1 MFPWDQLV
9 ISKSIRE
16 KLEAMPDWPEVHTEI
31 IVPERLERIR
41 EFLYETGTVLN
52 LITDRKGKIEGAFVG
67 GVDEALFAAW
77 NGVHPTNGRTLQGL
91 RWMIFG
97 IGVDVSSDLEIRE
110 RYVAA
115 RYGLD
120 LVMKADL
127 EANRASI
134 FYPEVKKGRL
144 SKAFDR
150 EDGYT
155 VDNLLAIQ
163 PNRQVQQ
170 IEAALKEDITHEVGD
185 DKEKALLVGLD
196 LPPRSRK
203 GLYSVKESLDELEQ
217 LALTAGAEVV
227 GQVVQPLDAPHTAY
241 YLGAGKA
248 GELKYRI
255 YLENIDLVI
264 FDDELSPAQQR
275 NLEELLLVKIVDR
288 SRLILDIF
296 AQHARTREGKL
307 QVELAQLKYMLPRL
321 TGMGA
326 QLSRLGGG
334 IGTRGPG
341 ETKLEADR
349 QRLRKRIHDLEEE
362 IQSVAEL
369 RELHHQGR
377 KLPVVALVGYTNAG
391 KSTLLNR
398 LTQAGVLAENKLF
411 ATLDPTMRKLE
422 LGTSAVLLS
431 DTVGFIQKLPHHLV
445 AAFRATLEE
454 VQRADLLLH
463 VVDAS
468 HSERE
473 LQMRTVL
480 DVLGDLEVLT
490 KPIITV
496 FNKSDLIEE
505 NDAQYLQERF
515 RPSVAVSALTGQG
528 LPEFL
533 DLIRDEV
540 EQGFRELA
548 LLLPYNQGTWVERLH
563 KSASVL
569 REEYENEGIYLEV
582 KVEPALA
589 GQLERYI
596 VSPKTEAQD

>member
-9 ISKSIRE
+9 MSKSIRE
-16 KLEAMPDWPEVHTEI
+16 RLEAMAEWPEIHTELL
-31 IVPERLERIR
+31 VPEQYERIHQ
-41 EFLYETGTVLN
+41 FVHETGMVLN
-52 LITDRKGKIEGAFVG
+52 LITDRKGKVEGAFVG
-67 GVDEALFAAW
+67 GVDEGIFAAW
-77 NGVHPTNGRTLQGL
+77 TEVHPTKGRSLQGL
-91 RWMIFG
+91 RWLIFG
-97 IGVDVSSDLEIRE
+97 IDLHVDGDLEIRE
-110 RYVAA
+110 QYVAA

-127 EANRASI
+127 EANRATI
-134 FYPEVKKGRL
+134 FYPEVKQGRL
-144 SKAFDR
+144 RKSFYR

-155 VDNLLAIQ
+155 VENLLAIQ
-163 PNRQVQQ
+163 PNSRIQQ
-170 IEAALKEDITHEVGD
+170 IETALKEDLTHEVETE
-185 DKEKALLVGLD
+185 KEKALLVGLD
-196 LPPRSRK
+196 LPPRNRK
-203 GLYSVKESLDELEQ
+203 GLYSIKESLEELEQ

-227 GQVVQPLDAPHTAY
+227 GHVIQPLDTPHSAY

-248 GELKYRI
+248 SELKYRI
-255 YLENIDLVI
+255 YLEEIDLVI

-321 TGMGA
+321 TGLGQ

-341 ETKLEADR
+341 ETKLESDR

-369 RELHHQGR
+369 RQLHHQGR
-377 KLPVVALVGYTNAG
+377 KLPIVALVGYTNAG
-391 KSTLLNR
+391 KSTILNR

-422 LGTSAVLLS
+422 LGSSAVLLS

-468 HSERE
+468 HPERE
-473 LQMRTVL
+473 LQMQTVL
-480 DVLGDLEVLT
+480 DVLGDLEVLM

-505 NDAQYLQERF
+505 NDIQYLQGRF
-515 RPSVAVSALTGQG
+515 QPSAAISALTGEGALG
-528 LPEFL
+528 LL
-533 DLIRDEV
+533 DLIRAEV
-540 EQGFRELA
+540 EQSFCEIA
-548 LLLPYNQGTWVERLH
+548 VLLPYDQGNWVERLH
-563 KSASVL
+563 KTASVL
-569 REEYENEGIYLEV
+569 REEYQNDGIYLEV

-589 GQLERYI
+589 GQLERFRI
-596 VSPKTEAQD
+596 EPMVE

>member
-9 ISKSIRE
+9 VSKSIRE
-16 KLEAMPDWPEVHTEI
+16 KLESMAERPEVHTEL
-31 IVPERLERIR
+31 IVPEKLERIHR
-41 EFLYETGTVLN
+41 FVYETGLILN
-52 LITDRKGKIEGAFVG
+52 LLTDRKGRVEGAFVG
-67 GVDEALFAAW
+67 GADEGIFAAW
-77 NGVHPTNGRTLQGL
+77 SGVHPTNGQVLQGL
-91 RWMIFG
+91 RWLIFG
-97 IGVDVSSDLEIRE
+97 AGPDVAGEPEIRE

-120 LVMKADL
+120 LILKVDL
-127 EANRASI
+127 ERQAAGL
-134 FYPEVKKGRL
+134 FYPEVRNGRL
-144 SKAFDR
+144 CKSFSR
-150 EDGYT
+150 EDGYS
-155 VDNLLAIQ
+155 VEDLLVIQ
-163 PNRQVQQ
+163 PNDRIQQ
-170 IEAALKEDITHEVGD
+170 IENTLKAEAACEVGER
-185 DKEKALLVGLD
+185 KERALLVGLD
-196 LPPRSRK
+196 LPTRTRK
-203 GLYSVKESLDELEQ
+203 GLYPIKESLEELEQ
-217 LALTAGAEVV
+217 LALTAGAEVA
-227 GQVVQPLDAPHTAY
+227 GKVVQPLDAPHSAF
-241 YLGAGKA
+241 YLGPGKA
-248 GELKYRI
+248 NELKYRV

-307 QVELAQLKYMLPRL
+307 QVELAQLKYLLPRL
-321 TGMGA
+321 TGMGQ

-362 IQSVAEL
+362 ICSVAEL

-391 KSTLLNR
+391 KSTILNK
-398 LTQAGVLAENKLF
+398 LTQADVLAENKLF

-454 VQRADLLLH
+454 VRRADLLLH
-463 VVDAS
+463 VADAS
-468 HSERE
+468 HPERE
-473 LQMRTVL
+473 LQMQTVL
-480 DVLGDLEVLT
+480 DVLGDLEVLG

-496 FNKSDLIEE
+496 FNKTDLIDG
-505 NDAQYLQERF
+505 NDAQYLRERF
-515 RPSVAVSALTGQG
+515 RPSATVSALTGEG
-528 LPEFL
+528 MPEL
-533 DLIRDEV
+533 LELIRAEV
-540 EQGFRELA
+540 EQNFCELTV
-548 LLLPYNQGTWVERLH
+548 LLPYDHGNWVERLH
-563 KSASVL
+563 KTASVL

-582 KVEPALA
+582 KVEPAVA

-596 VSPKTEAQD
+596 VEPKAID

>member
-16 KLEAMPDWPEVHTEI
+16 KLEAMTEWPEVHTEI
-31 IVPERLERIR
+31 IVPEKLERIQW
-41 EFLYETGTVLN
+41 FLDETGTVLN
-52 LITDRKGKIEGAFVG
+52 LITDRKGKIEGAFIG
-67 GVDEALFAAW
+67 GVDEAVFASW
-77 NGVHPTNGRTLQGL
+77 TGIHPTKGRTLQGL
-91 RWMIFG
+91 RWLIFG
-97 IGVDVSSDLEIRE
+97 IGLDVDGDLEIRE

-120 LVMKADL
+120 LVVKADL
-127 EANRASI
+127 ESNRASI

-144 SKAFDR
+144 SKAFDQ

-155 VDNLLAIQ
+155 VENLLTIH

-170 IEAALKEDITHEVGD
+170 LESLLKEDITHVVGD
-185 DKEKALLVGLD
+185 EKEKALLIGLD
-196 LPPRSRK
+196 LPARSRK
-203 GLYSVKESLDELEQ
+203 GLYSVKESL
-217 LALTAGAEVV
+217 AEVM
-227 GQVVQPLDAPHTAY
+227 GQVVQSLDAPHSTY

-248 GELKYRI
+248 SELKYRI

-321 TGMGA
+321 SGMGQ

-349 QRLRKRIHDLEEE
+349 QRLRKRIHDLEVE

-422 LGTSAVLLS
+422 LGSSAVLLS
-431 DTVGFIQKLPHHLV
+431 DTVGFIQKLPHHLI

-473 LQMRTVL
+473 LQMQTVL
-480 DVLGDLEVLT
+480 DVLGDLEVLN

-505 NDAQYLQERF
+505 NDAQYLRERF
-515 RPSVAVSALTGQG
+515 RPSAPVSALTGQG

-533 DLIRDEV
+533 DLIRTEV
-540 EQGFRELA
+540 EQSFRELA
-548 LLLPYNQGTWVERLH
+548 VMLPYNQGSWVERLH
-563 KSASVL
+563 KTASVL

-589 GQLERYI
+589 GQLEQYI
-596 VSPKTEAQD
+596 VNPKTE